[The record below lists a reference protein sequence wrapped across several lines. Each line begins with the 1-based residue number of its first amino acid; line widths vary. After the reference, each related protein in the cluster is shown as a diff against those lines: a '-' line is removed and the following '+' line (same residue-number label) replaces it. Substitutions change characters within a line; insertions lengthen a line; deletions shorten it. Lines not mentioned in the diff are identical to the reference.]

1 MTKVI
6 CAMFLVGMLAAPLR
20 AQDGSSTKL
29 TAFDY
34 VQMCQHPEQTDTFA
48 YCTGFIDGLRFGSDA
63 VRLVTAA
70 GYNEFFCA
78 PAGTTLTQF
87 RQAFLT
93 EIQKHPESLKD
104 YGPSA
109 VFLSL
114 TRRYPCKPEGNPLNT
129 KAVSAPSPG
138 SDSKITAFVNADG
151 KTVFT
156 PAPKAIPAPA
166 PPRPQQ
172 DYFTIGSTKD
182 DVLRIQGQPTTVSD
196 RFWWYGVSSYV
207 TFGNG
212 RVDGWNGSNL
222 KAKMLPSGPSK

>member
-6 CAMFLVGMLAAPLR
+6 CVMFLVGMLAAPLR
-20 AQDGSSTKL
+20 AQKL
-29 TAFDY
+29 TALDY

-70 GYNEFFCA
+70 GHNEFFCA

-129 KAVSAPSPG
+129 KAVSAPSPE

-156 PAPKAIPAPA
+156 NPAPA

-182 DVLRIQGQPTTVSD
+182 DVLRIQGQPTTVSE
-196 RFWWYGVSSYV
+196 RFWWYGFSYV
-207 TFGNG
+207 SFGNG

-222 KAKMLPSGPSK
+222 KATMLPSGPSK